1 MKDKPMRMVSGNEVY
16 WLSLEE
22 VNHQQDWLDYREYL
36 LSKYGIWGSNISK
49 EETFEKWQEMGKPKA
64 GLWR

>member
-1 MKDKPMRMVSGNEVY
+1 MRMVSGNEVY

-22 VNHQQDWLDYREYL
+22 VNHHQDWLDYKEYL
-36 LSKYGIWGSNISK
+36 LSKYAISGNNIPE